1 MNQNPISDMLRS
13 TLEKVREL
21 VDADTIIGTP
31 ITFSE
36 DVTVVP
42 VSQVSIGLAGG
53 GSDFGKEPSRVHFGG
68 GSGAGISVKPV
79 SFIVYEKGSIRMMPV
94 SGGGEANPYVQ
105 AVDAVPVA
113 AERIVGLIRDL
124 KKNKPQEE

>member
-1 MNQNPISDMLRS
+1 MSQNTISDMLRS

-21 VDADTIIGTP
+21 VDADTIIGSP
-31 ITFSE
+31 INFPE
-36 DVTVVP
+36 DVIVVP

-79 SFIVYEKGSIRMMPV
+79 SFIVYEKGSIRMMPL
-94 SGGGEANPYVQ
+94 SGGGEANPYIQ
-105 AVDAVPVA
+105 AMDAVPAA
-113 AERIVGLIRDL
+113 AERIVGFIRDL
-124 KKNKPQEE
+124 KKDKPQEE